1 MSVATAETHRSWK
14 DTAEHGT
21 GLLGGAVIGAYA
33 LAETASLL
41 TGAAAGFLGYVVSR
55 NLVKQVFNKEQ

>member
-1 MSVATAETHRSWK
+1 MSVANAESHRNWK

-21 GLLGGAVIGAYA
+21 GLVGGVTIGVYA

-41 TGAAAGFLGYVVSR
+41 TGAAAGFVGFVVCK
-55 NLVKQVFNKEQ
+55 NLAKQLFNKEQ